1 MSSNGATL
9 VQLQGITKVFYTDEL
24 ETHALSDVAFEI
36 ARGEYVSIT
45 GPSGCGK
52 TTLLSILGLLE
63 APTAGEYLL
72 HGPTGANLPAPRPGP
87 GPHPPNRGIFHA
99 FKLIG

>member
-36 ARGEYVSIT
+36 AKGEYVSIT

-63 APTAGEYLL
+63 APTAGDDPLARAS
-72 HGPTGANLPAPRPGP
+72 GADL
-87 GPHPPNRGIFHA
+87 RGRARAAGRHRRIGVA
-99 FKLIG
+99 FLAFNCV